1 MENHSEYI
9 IKLLHKKNVIR
20 DWILGKYKQKP
31 IIIYGKS
38 GTGKTSL
45 ANYILKEFTKI
56 TINLDFCK
64 NGKPLDEYL
73 DMSLYKKSITM
84 MFDTKNTNKAILF
97 DDLNYIQEYDK
108 KLFKSILDFSK
119 KKVTNHPTIYIFN
132 HINHKN
138 IQIIYKHAIPI
149 NLSFTKN
156 NYVSIVKNYFN
167 CPPNT
172 DIYEL
177 IEKSNFNFHMIKSN
191 INFYQNECT
200 MVQEYDKKEDELSL
214 FIQRIYNCNM
224 NDLYRFCSSDY
235 TIISLNILENCI
247 EWLWNQKKL
256 TYRKKMK
263 ILNEVY
269 HLNCIGDNL
278 LTLIHII
285 NDWQLLEHLLT
296 FSVVLPICNLNK
308 HVKIKNIIYNK
319 YISKSIIYT
328 HNVKLLHQSRTTIH
342 QLSFLYRLLFY
353 YDNNPNKEYLQKIH
367 TFIRRYTINGK
378 LVEKFMKYFD
388 LKLSKKTIQQI
399 FKDI

>member
-20 DWILGKYKQKP
+20 EWISGKYKQKP
-31 IIIYGKS
+31 FIIYGSS

-45 ANYILKEFTKI
+45 ANYILKDFTKI

-64 NGKPLDEYL
+64 RGKSLDEYL

-119 KKVTNHPTIYIFN
+119 KKITNHPIIYIFN

-138 IQIIYKHAIPI
+138 IQIIYKTAIPI
-149 NLSFTKN
+149 HLSFTKSQ
-156 NYVSIVKNYFN
+156 YASIVKNYFN
-167 CPPNT
+167 CPPKVDVN
-172 DIYEL
+172 EL
-177 IEKSNFNFHMIKSN
+177 VKKSNHNFHMIKSN
-191 INFYQNECT
+191 LDFYQNECHKI
-200 MVQEYDKKEDELSL
+200 QIYDQQEDELSL

-224 NDLYRFCSSDY
+224 NDLYRSCSSDY

-263 ILNEVY
+263 LLNEVY

-278 LTLIHII
+278 LTFIHII

-328 HNVKLLHQSRTTIH
+328 HNVKLLYQSMTTIH

-353 YDNNPNKEYLQKIH
+353 YHNNPNKEYLQKIH
-367 TFIRRYTINGK
+367 TFIRRYSPNVK
-378 LVEKFMKYFD
+378 LIEKFMKYFD
-388 LKLSKKTIQQI
+388 LKLSKKNNSTNI
-399 FKDI
+399 